1 MPGEKQRRPLDPAKN
16 RLKVHKGTNARTPPS
31 KAGIQLAGSPATRPA
46 KPKLR
51 CKSARKS
58 VIYYPRYV
66 NKTPNLATTSAKNVY
81 YIHGNYEYY
90 LEKRRKGIIF
100 HRVTHTSGKTY
111 LYRQLYR
118 LSTGKIVSNKFI
130 PKKGGKFGIDVN
142 LTGGKPSLYAK
153 ERALNAW
160 LDPWGVKM
168 LLAPSS
174 WKKETTLYEWLF
186 EVKGHKDF
194 GRLYVRGILDI
205 KPEHFRIRQY
215 KAKYLNNAQWKLL
228 ESSRKPSG
236 TSTAKPVLDT
246 KWQKVLKF

>member
-1 MPGEKQRRPLDPAKN
+1 
-16 RLKVHKGTNARTPPS
+16 
-31 KAGIQLAGSPATRPA
+31 
-46 KPKLR
+46 
-51 CKSARKS
+51 
-58 VIYYPRYV
+58 
-66 NKTPNLATTSAKNVY
+66 VY
-81 YIHGNYEYY
+81 YIHGNYMYY

-118 LSTGKIVSNKFI
+118 LSTGKIANNKFI
-130 PKKGGKFGIDVN
+130 AQKGGKFGIDVN
-142 LTGGKPSLYAK
+142 LTGKPTLFAK
-153 ERALNAW
+153 ERSRNAW
-160 LDPWGVKM
+160 LDPWGLKT

-194 GRLYVRGILDI
+194 GRLYVRGILDM

-215 KAKYLNNAQWKLL
+215 KAKYLNNSQWKRLRN
-228 ESSRKPSG
+228 SRKPLG

-246 KWQKVLKF
+246 KWQKVSRL